1 MTRSAVPACALS
13 SGCNRLCARNGA
25 AGPWRSAPV
34 SWSQATLRAVRGSSA
49 GLAIARSIATA
60 YVAPARPSGSVREP
74 GGAASSLP
82 GYVLAAAPGRR
93 GFVFAPGPRCQGPGE
108 VDVGAGFRQLL
119 LGLPRRLRAG
129 DVDRTSAPR
138 MADRA
143 VDQGTLRVDALDP
156 EVPRVVGPIADQVA
170 DIDMLMLRQLAVRVA
185 TRTATSVAWLRGR

>member
-1 MTRSAVPACALS
+1 MRTEWSSRALEIGSRFVVPGYVAGS
-13 SGCNRLCARNGA
+13 SGVFR
-25 AGPWRSAPV
+25 
-34 SWSQATLRAVRGSSA
+34 

-156 EVPRVVGPIADQVA
+156 EVRRVVGPIADQVA
-170 DIDMLMLRQLAVRVA
+170 DSDMLMLRQLAVRVA